1 MSWITQI
8 FSRRRVYD
16 DLSADIRSHL
26 EERADELMKSGMSR
40 KEAAETA
47 LREFGNAT
55 SLEQSGREVWR
66 WSFLENSLMDVRY
79 GLRVLRKNP
88 GFTAASVLTL
98 ALGIGANTAIFTIL
112 NSVLLSNLPVKNP
125 QQLVLLT
132 NPDEHGRQIGF
143 GDGERDLLTYPE
155 FQDLSARNQVFDG
168 ILAADSYIQKQ
179 DVSIGAS
186 GESESGSDAQIGL
199 VSGSYFSVL
208 GVNPILGRIFT
219 TEVDRV
225 RDANPVAVI
234 SYGFWQSRFG
244 GDPSVIGKKIRLL
257 STTYDVIGVTP
268 AGFVGET
275 VGYST
280 DIWLPLTMQ
289 AEAIPGRDYLSMET
303 NPFEKREWLQV
314 MGRLKPG
321 VSLAQANSS
330 INLLFQ
336 QYLKAQTETGM
347 SADQKRTF
355 MTQRIAMIA
364 GGRGASTLQ
373 AKFGQPLQIL
383 MGVVGLVLLIACA
396 NVANLLLARAA
407 SRQREIAVRVA
418 MGAGAGRLFR
428 QVLTESVLL
437 AGIGGAFGLLIARW
451 ADSALLRLV
460 SGGRTP
466 VPLDVHLNAAVLTF
480 TLGVSMLTGI
490 LFGLVPALRASRAE
504 IGTIIKGTSRGVVG
518 GAGHR
523 SRMTMGKVLVVVQV
537 TLSLLLLVAAGLFVR
552 SFQKL
557 SEVNLG
563 YDRDHLLVF
572 RVMPTTYGYRGPAL
586 NQLYKNML
594 DRIAALPGVR
604 SVSLSEDGLIT
615 NQDSNDPVSIEG
627 QPPKVGDGAN
637 DSRSDQVGPNY
648 FSTTG
653 IPILM
658 GREIGP
664 QDSGNA
670 ERVGLINQTFAR
682 HFYGDSNPIG
692 TRVSIIT
699 PAGHEDFVVVG
710 VVADAKYHSMRD
722 KPSRR
727 FYIPFFNP
735 MGNVGGA
742 FVIVREAGNSAAM
755 PASLREI
762 VKQSAPNLPALD
774 ISTMNEIVDDSLTVD
789 RMVTKLSGVFGGLAI
804 VLSCIGIYGIMA
816 YSVAGRTNE
825 IGIRMAL
832 GAQRGAVLWMVL
844 RESLLLVLIG
854 VAIGLPAVVAA
865 GRLITSLLFGITP
878 ADPLALFLA
887 TGLMFLIG
895 ALASY
900 IPANRAMRIDPM
912 MALRYE

>member
-1 MSWITQI
+1 MNWITQI

-16 DLSADIRSHL
+16 DLSTDIRSHL
-26 EERADELMKSGMSR
+26 EERTDELIKSGISR

-66 WSFLENSLMDVRY
+66 WSFIENFLMDVRY

-112 NSVLLSNLPVKNP
+112 NSVLLSNLPVKDP

-132 NPDEHGRQIGF
+132 NPDMHGRQIGF

-168 ILAADSYIQKQ
+168 MLAADSYIQKQ
-179 DVSIGAS
+179 DVSVVAS
-186 GESESGSDAQIGL
+186 GESASDSSAQIGL

-208 GVNPILGRIFT
+208 GVNPILGRVFT

-244 GDPSVIGKKIRLL
+244 GDPSAIGKKIRLL
-257 STTYDVIGVTP
+257 KTTYDVIGVTP
-268 AGFVGET
+268 ARFVGET
-275 VGYST
+275 VGYAI
-280 DIWLPLTMQ
+280 DIWLPLSMQ
-289 AEAIPGRDYLSMET
+289 TEAIPGRDYLSMET
-303 NPFEKREWLQV
+303 NPFQKREWLQV

-336 QYLKAQTETGM
+336 QYLTAQTETGM

-373 AKFGQPLQIL
+373 AKFGKPLQIL

-428 QVLTESVLL
+428 QVLTESILL

-460 SGGRTP
+460 SGSRAP

-490 LFGLVPALRASRAE
+490 LFGLVPALRASRAD
-504 IGTIIKGTSRGVVG
+504 IGTIIKGTSRGLVG

-523 SRMTMGKVLVVVQV
+523 SRLPMGKVLVVVQV

-572 RVMPTTYGYRGPAL
+572 RVSPTVYGYKGPAMM
-586 NQLYKNML
+586 QLYKDML

-604 SVSLSEDGLIT
+604 GATLSENGLLT
-615 NQDSNDPVSIEG
+615 NQDTNDPIIVEG
-627 QPPKVGDGAN
+627 RPPKTGEGS
-637 DSRSDQVGPNY
+637 DSSNSDEIGPNY
-648 FSTTG
+648 FSTAG

-658 GREIGP
+658 GREIDRGDNGNGP
-664 QDSGNA
+664 
-670 ERVGLINQTFAR
+670 RVGVINQTFAKY
-682 HFYGDSNPIG
+682 FYGGSIPLG
-692 TRVSIIT
+692 TRVSVIT
-699 PAGHEDFVVVG
+699 PTGNEDFEVVG
-710 VVADAKYHSMRD
+710 VAADAKYHSMRE

-735 MGNVGGA
+735 VGNVGGA
-742 FVIVREAGNSAAM
+742 YVIVHESGNSAAL
-755 PASLREI
+755 PASIREI
-762 VKQSAPNLPALD
+762 VKQSAPNLPAPD

-832 GAQRGAVLWMVL
+832 GAQRDAVLWMIL

-854 VAIGLPAVVAA
+854 VAIGLPAVAAA
-865 GRLITSLLFGITP
+865 GRLISSLLFGITP
-878 ADPLALFLA
+878 ADPLALILA